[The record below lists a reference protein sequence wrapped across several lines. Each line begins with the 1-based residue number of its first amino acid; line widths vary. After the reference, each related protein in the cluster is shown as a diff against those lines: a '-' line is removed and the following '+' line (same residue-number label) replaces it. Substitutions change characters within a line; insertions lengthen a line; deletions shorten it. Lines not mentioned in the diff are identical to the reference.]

1 LVKREAAIQLKLVL
15 PATLFNT
22 LERAAAQAHISVE
35 QLAADCIAQ
44 AIDTALRH
52 RVLIERQEQIDEA
65 LLTIAEFVG
74 ALAAG
79 NADASL
85 TPRRSDV

>member
-1 LVKREAAIQLKLVL
+1 MKHEATVQLKLVL
-15 PATLFNT
+15 SAVLFNT
-22 LERAAAQAHISVE
+22 LERAAAQAHVAVE

-74 ALAAG
+74 TLAGGDAG
-79 NADASL
+79 TSP